1 MTKIMKQ
8 YPGVDLVKFLM
19 AIVVISI
26 HTLPSDYFSAS
37 AGEYLYDFLC
47 ASAVPFFFVASGFL
61 LAQKAALRA
70 ASGKDGMTEEIVRA
84 LKKFVK
90 LYVLWMLIYA
100 PMAVWDMYRSGRG
113 IVWCVCYYLRG
124 FFLLGEHYNSWPLWY
139 LLSTI
144 YGLCFL
150 WLLSRKK
157 VTLNRIVLCSCI
169 LFLCG
174 AMVSY
179 LFEHPDMLPGA
190 LSGIA
195 GSLSSVIAPNRIVNG
210 FLHMSMGMLAYRRR
224 FSNRMGIAFL
234 VIHLAAI
241 ASGSTLVITL
251 CRALSGLGIF
261 VLASNLTVAK
271 TAVFSVLRKLSIVLY
286 FLHMYVWTF
295 YYSIVYHE
303 KTFGFDSFLVTSLV
317 CIALGMLYAFAK
329 KSAARSSGRA

>member
-150 WLLSRKK
+150 YLLCRKK
-157 VTLNRIVLCSCI
+157 ASMNQILICSVV

-174 AMVSY
+174 SFATYM
-179 LFEHPDMLPGA
+179 FDHADT
-190 LSGIA
+190 LSGPLSRIV
-195 GSLSSVIAPNRIVNG
+195 GILSSVIVPGRIVNG
-210 FLHMSMGMLAYRRR
+210 FLYMSMGILAFNCR
-224 FSNRMGIAFL
+224 FSNRMGLVFL
-234 VIHLAAI
+234 LLHLT
-241 ASGSTLVITL
+241 TLLPVPEVITIPM
-251 CRALSGLGIF
+251 RAFSGLGIF
-261 VLASNLTVAK
+261 VFASNLNLKNA
-271 TAVFSVLRKLSIVLY
+271 AVFPVLRKLSVVMY
-286 FLHMYVWTF
+286 FLHMYVWTG
-295 YYSIVYHE
+295 YYVVVYHE
-303 KTFGFDSFLVTSLV
+303 KTFGLDSFLVTTLLCV
-317 CIALGMLYAFAK
+317 LMGLIRIFAK
-329 KSAARSSGRA
+329 ETGTRRY